1 MNRLLIL
8 DVPTE
13 QDDRKALI
21 RLASSMPKGSD
32 SRRVILS
39 SLQKTAAGVIW
50 HILDQ
55 RAFMQVYKKLEK
67 DDEQSAGLLYDV
79 LKELEDKLTLS
90 NRESQALGRLSQL
103 VKAGSSWKPALQ
115 RNNIFKAADL
125 LGIKLPSGMFAST
138 KTAKVEYKSRGANMT
153 LWITQGNIGSM
164 RVTDVPKHAGNFRK
178 RVETALSNSGL
189 FLNFKLEEIWVESVG
204 RGGIAFV
211 VTVNAEI
218 LYSHIDNVYDRS
230 FSKPLKDAFKSQ
242 GIAF

>member
-13 QDDRKALI
+13 QDDRKSLI

-103 VKAGSSWKPALQ
+103 VKAGSGWKPALQ

-125 LGIKLPSGMFAST
+125 LGLKLPSGMFAST
-138 KTAKVEYKSRGANMT
+138 KTAKVEYKQHGEMVRLTILQAG
-153 LWITQGNIGSM
+153 QGKFLKAIE
-164 RVTDVPKHAGNFRK
+164 VQK
-178 RVETALSNSGL
+178 RAAVFQDKVGTALKNSGL
-189 FLNFKLEEIWVESVG
+189 FLRWKLEDVWIEST
-204 RGGIAFV
+204 RGGLAFSM
-211 VTVNAEI
+211 TFDAKLREEI
-218 LYSHIDNVYDRS
+218 TDVYDRS